1 MDISKY
7 RVTKGSDFK
16 LKNYF
21 TIPPD
26 DSEDKKVLKE
36 QLHSDIEEI
45 SKLQGLF
52 FAHNRHSL
60 LMIFQAMDA
69 AGKDGAIKHVMTGI
83 NPQGVQVVGFRA
95 PSSMEYKHDFLWRHH
110 LAMPEQGKMGIH
122 NRSHYEFVITCKVNP
137 EFVLSERIPGIE
149 RVNDL
154 SHKFWESRYE
164 HIRNFESTLAY
175 NGMAILKF
183 FLHVS
188 KEEQKNRL
196 LKRIDDPNKNWKF
209 EMEDLKARNLWQDYQ
224 KVYEEA
230 IQNTASKEAP
240 WHIIPADDKWFAR
253 ALIAKILKKALQQL
267 DMQYPKLDEKSLQ
280 NLKLAKIE
288 LLKD

>member
-21 TIPPD
+21 TIPPE

-154 SHKFWESRYE
+154 SNKFWESRYE